1 MLFLTNSFTPH
12 NDPQRQIQLLSLF
25 YGEKTEIPCTL
36 VQLASESAS
45 QLVYFTALPG
55 RVEARKGSAEAQQV
69 YKGHFLSSLL

>member
-1 MLFLTNSFTPH
+1 MTLKGKYSYYLCFTVRK
-12 NDPQRQIQLLSLF
+12 Q
-25 YGEKTEIPCTL
+25 IPCTL